1 MIIGACGYG
10 ATGSSVVTDLLRE
23 YDNVQVYDD
32 FEFVLS
38 YRVDGLQDLEYHV
51 MKQYAKNE
59 TSDYAIKRF
68 LEMTRCYMTPF
79 IHKPCDGKVFYEIS
93 KRFIAEI
100 EQLSY
105 RGVDTADM
113 LSGNI
118 IRNMLAFFSKKIFMP
133 KIVERVTGKTSYL
146 WPNITL
152 FH

>member
-68 LEMTRCYMTPF
+68 LLYDT
-79 IHKPCDGKVFYEIS
+79 FYS
-93 KRFIAEI
+93 
-100 EQLSY
+100 
-105 RGVDTADM
+105 
-113 LSGNI
+113 
-118 IRNMLAFFSKKIFMP
+118 
-133 KIVERVTGKTSYL
+133 
-146 WPNITL
+146 
-152 FH
+152 